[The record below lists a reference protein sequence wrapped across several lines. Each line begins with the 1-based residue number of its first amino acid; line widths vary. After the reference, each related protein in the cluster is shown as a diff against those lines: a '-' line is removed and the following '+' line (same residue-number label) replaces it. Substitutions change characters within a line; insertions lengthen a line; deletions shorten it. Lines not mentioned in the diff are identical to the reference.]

1 MPYSWEDDFENSPER
16 RPVLWLYS
24 LFQSPTV
31 QVLRGVQGV
40 EHEGSKKTFLF
51 DVAEPRRFY
60 KPCGNYF
67 TAEHGERGLGGPTY
81 LEPAEAGSR
90 RQRSRTARDYNSATA
105 PVVRYLFLL
114 RRRCR
119 LSR

>member
-40 EHEGSKKTFLF
+40 EHEGSKTFLF

-90 RQRSRTARDYNSATA
+90 RQVSRTARDYNSATA

-119 LSR
+119 LSRW